1 MKIGLYG
8 GSFDPITN
16 GHINV
21 IINLL
26 KYFDQVWIMPC
37 YKSLTGKNL
46 TESTH
51 RLNMCKLAISNI
63 NDNRVKIFDFEIK
76 NKLTGTSIEIMMSI
90 YKKYPKKN
98 FYFVMGMDV
107 ANNIFEW
114 NNHEQILKVVK
125 FCIIPRFGYKSV
137 TDWYKNK
144 PHLFIDIE
152 SKDISSTQWKKSK
165 NSNMIDIKVLEYIE
179 INNLYHLTTKSFN

>member
-37 YKSLTGKNL
+37 YKSLAGKNL
-46 TESTH
+46 VESKH
-51 RLNMCKLAISNI
+51 RINMCEIAISSI

-76 NKLTGTSIEIMMSI
+76 NKLTCSSIEIMMSI
-90 YKKYPKKN
+90 YKKYPKNN
-98 FYFVMGMDV
+98 FYFIMGMDV
-107 ANNIFEW
+107 ANGIFEW
-114 NNHEQILKVVK
+114 DNYEQILKVIK
-125 FCIIPRFGYKSV
+125 FCIIPRFGYKSL

-152 SKDISSTQWKKSK
+152 LKNISSTKRK
-165 NSNMIDIKVLEYIE
+165 NTRCSEKNIINQKILEYIE
-179 INNLYHLTTKSFN
+179 TNNLYAR